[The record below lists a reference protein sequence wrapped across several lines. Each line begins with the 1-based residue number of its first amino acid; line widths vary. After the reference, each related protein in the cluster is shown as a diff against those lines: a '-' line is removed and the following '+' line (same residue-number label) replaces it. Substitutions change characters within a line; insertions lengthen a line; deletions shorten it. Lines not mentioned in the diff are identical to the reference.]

1 MAMSFRSKVLSALGS
16 ATNVLTEG
24 NIVPQTTTITITHF
38 GIPKIVVIMF
48 CMVFRFPMDFRLVFV
63 RY

>member
-24 NIVPQTTTITITHF
+24 NIVPQTTTITIIHF
-38 GIPKIVVIMF
+38 GILKIVVIMF
-48 CMVFRFPMDFRLVFV
+48 CMVFRIQIMFRVMLAI
-63 RY
+63 